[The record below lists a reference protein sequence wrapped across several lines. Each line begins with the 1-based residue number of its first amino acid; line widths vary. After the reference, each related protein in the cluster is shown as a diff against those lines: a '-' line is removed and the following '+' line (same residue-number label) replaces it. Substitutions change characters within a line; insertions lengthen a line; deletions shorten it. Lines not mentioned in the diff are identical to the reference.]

1 MKGFKEN
8 KNDYALNMDTIERW
22 QNDAGYLNR
31 KLIKSWA
38 DDKREL
44 VLAEENLRVKQ
55 SEIALELQEAKDSG
69 ELKVTD
75 KMMSHLIENDKE
87 IQELRR
93 EKSLLLVDIE
103 EKYQVILQYRDMWNA
118 SNSIRQSV
126 NNNEKNQ

>member
-1 MKGFKEN
+1 MLF
-8 KNDYALNMDTIERW
+8 R
-22 QNDAGYLNR
+22 
-31 KLIKSWA
+31 S
-38 DDKREL
+38 
-44 VLAEENLRVKQ
+44 ENLRVKQ